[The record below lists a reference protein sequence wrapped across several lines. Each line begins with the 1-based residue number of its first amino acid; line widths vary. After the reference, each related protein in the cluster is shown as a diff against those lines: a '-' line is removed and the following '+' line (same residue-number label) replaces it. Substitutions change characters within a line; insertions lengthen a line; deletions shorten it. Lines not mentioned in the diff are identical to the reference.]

1 MKLWDSGIKHIQLK
15 EYNFIRSHLQQK
27 VVSECL
33 RIFYTPTMNSKQLLE
48 KLFNKENLTSEEI
61 SFLLNEFIAGELNDS
76 QMTAFLIALRMKG
89 ETTNEII
96 GLINTMREHMVAF
109 PKSPDAIDTCGTGGD
124 GTGTFN
130 ISTTVAF
137 VVAGVGVPV
146 IKHGNR
152 AASSNCGSADVLSE
166 LGINTIL
173 QPSDAKKVFDKVGMI
188 FLFAPLY
195 HPATKRIVP
204 IRKALGT
211 RTVFNYLGPF
221 LNPASV
227 TRQIIGVPNGAIAK
241 TLASVAAQLGY
252 NHLYIVTSE
261 SGMDEIDI
269 AGKTK
274 LFEIKGKTVLTKI
287 VDPQELGFKTSSFK
301 EIQGGDVI
309 KNAKILTDILRGKKS
324 AKRDIVVLN
333 SAYALLI
340 AGKVSTAAQ
349 GIALAEKSIDS
360 GQSFSVLKNL
370 IKETKIYA

>member
-1 MKLWDSGIKHIQLK
+1 
-15 EYNFIRSHLQQK
+15 
-27 VVSECL
+27 
-33 RIFYTPTMNSKQLLE
+33 MNSKQVLE

-89 ETTNEII
+89 ETTDEII

-109 PKSPDAIDTCGTGGD
+109 PKISDAIDTCGTGGD

-137 VVAGVGVPV
+137 VVAGAGVPV

-166 LGINTIL
+166 LGVNTIL

-241 TLASVAAQLGY
+241 TLASVAVQLRY
-252 NHLYIVTSE
+252 EHLLIVTSE

-269 AGKTK
+269 TGKTK
-274 LFEIKGKTVLTKI
+274 LFEIKEKTVSEEI
-287 VDPQELGFKTSSFK
+287 VDPQKLGFETSSFK

-324 AKRDIVVLN
+324 VKRDIVVLN
-333 SAYALLI
+333 SAYALLV
-340 AGKVSTAAQ
+340 AGKVSTVIQ
-349 GIALAEKSIDS
+349 GISLAEKSIDS
-360 GQSFSVLKNL
+360 GAAFSVLKNL
-370 IKETKIYA
+370 IKETKLYA